1 MVALLRQTILSVP
14 QRKKDNQLLADLD
27 RAILEP
33 QTKWKTKMMM
43 VATQMIKTKFNPN
56 KKVNTA
62 VRRVKEPTTSI
73 RLRDPYRQD
82 KAVHVLAP
90 KISIITRISATS
102 HFQSMKG

>member
-1 MVALLRQTILSVP
+1 MVVLPRQTILNVP
-14 QRKKDNQLLADLD
+14 QCRKDNQLLADLD
-27 RAILEP
+27 RAILER
-33 QTKWKTKMMM
+33 QTKWRTKMMM

-62 VRRVKEPTTSI
+62 VRRVKEPTTLI
-73 RLRDPYRQD
+73 RLRDPYILD

-90 KISIITRISATS
+90 KISMITRISATS